1 MNFVNLIYIFLKQG
15 FPRNTSESYNNL
27 SIAKF
32 YTYSFQI
39 LGGISSFLFVFCQL
53 SLFVEY
59 VGLDVSNFV
68 NLSPISEETTPTFR
82 PMWPI
87 L

>member
-1 MNFVNLIYIFLKQG
+1 MQG

-32 YTYSFQI
+32 YILYSFQI

-59 VGLDVSNFV
+59 VGLDVSNLA
-68 NLSPISEETTPTFR
+68 NLSPNF
-82 PMWPI
+82 
-87 L
+87 